1 MSDSHIKLPPL
12 PQGDIKYPYNIRDI
26 THIDANVY
34 ASGLPKTD
42 DWKGLQKLG
51 IKYVINLMMEPH
63 NEKFVNEHGI
73 QVVHVPVKNFTSPSL
88 DQIKFVLN
96 FIEEHKDE
104 KILVHCW
111 AGLGRTGTVLACHL
125 IKTKGLTPS
134 EAIRYVRRL
143 RPGSVETKDQEETI
157 LNFS

>member
-1 MSDSHIKLPPL
+1 LNKQKEMHQSSFE
-12 PQGDIKYPYNIRDI
+12 DIHDI
-26 THIDANVY
+26 TQIDENVY
-34 ASGLPKTD
+34 ASGLPKTN

-51 IKYVINLMMEPH
+51 IMYVVNLMMEPH

-88 DQIKFVLN
+88 DQIKFVLD
-96 FIEEHKDE
+96 FLEEHKND

-125 IKTKGLTPS
+125 IKTRGMTPLES
-134 EAIRYVRRL
+134 IEYVRKL
-143 RPGSVETKDQEETI
+143 RPGSVETKDQEATI
-157 LNFS
+157 LNFH